1 MELKLKC
8 SDFETKIDFKE
19 FTKNIFDFNIGSVLT
34 EVFKG
39 EETNE
44 SIAFSLLYNTTRN
57 TFSKESQKL
66 GQEEI
71 NNSTDLIALSYLFE
85 IDIKDL
91 YQQEVI
97 ITEDF
102 FNDVIKHN
110 KKYLNLSYKIFKN
123 FIKKLGINEPDGYF
137 LNFILS
143 FQEELLKEYS
153 THEKY
158 QELTKLFNSLL
169 IEGNKNLKSLIDN
182 YKEYKSYYTQK
193 LQKNSDENIETL
205 SDLYINPSFSIFTNN
220 LTDNKGNYGEFETI
234 KNKNNIHNY
243 VSKYFLANKKPNYIR
258 ENSNMLFILGQP
270 GQGKTSLCYKLIYDY
285 TINNHFPETPLIF
298 LKIRDL
304 PSQGFLHSTFPTI
317 NKFSK
322 LNFDVDFH
330 NDNCIL
336 VLDGLDEAYMTG
348 GLKDTELSNLYDRL
362 NKTAKANKNLKIII
376 TSRLN
381 YLNLSNACIDG
392 SLVFQLEELTNNQ
405 IKDYAIKFDEF
416 YPEYNFIDKI
426 KNILPKRNESSDNPI
441 VELLRQTVLLYFI
454 GISKIE
460 LSKNDSRIKVYSKLF
475 ETISKRSWDSN
486 GQLSYFNKNLKNNS
500 EKYNSY
506 LRKYIR
512 SIAFEIYQSDNL
524 YITVDELIALES
536 SKTFIRKSFDSSIS
550 IDQEFVKDINK
561 YLLISFYFQ
570 NTKGNDKDAIE
581 FFHNSLWEFLTAEY
595 IWEKFKD
602 LVLQR
607 DEDDELNPVKLFD
620 FYSFLEGII
629 GNKKLNYQVEDN
641 LGEIINSE
649 NKEILEIISSQIT
662 TTFYK
667 LADKNFLLS
676 YDYKTEKLN
685 SFDKSFNIFRLSW
698 LLIQKMNINLKEDY
712 VYINEN
718 LSKYLFNMDTI
729 FPIHT
734 NLSNLY
740 YIKNN
745 FISNTSIHKCDLR
758 NSVFIKGS
766 IYNCVFYN
774 SNLSN
779 SNFEYC
785 EIQEV
790 KFTHNNFSDI
800 NIKECLI
807 TESAFVGNN
816 FSNFIFEKVVVYE
829 KNWLELFLKNNEVDK
844 KIDDFIISKAKG
856 DTYYISTKQEVKQQ
870 TKK

>member
-44 SIAFSLLYNTTRN
+44 SIAFSLLYNTTKN

-91 YQQEVI
+91 YEQEVI

-123 FIKKLGINEPDGYF
+123 FIKKLGINEPDGYY
-137 LNFILS
+137 LDFILS
-143 FQEELLKEYS
+143 FQEELLKEYC
-153 THEKY
+153 TDEKY
-158 QELTKLFNSLL
+158 QELSRLFNSPL
-169 IEGNKNLKSLIDN
+169 IEENKNLKSLIGN

-193 LQKNSDENIETL
+193 LQENSDENIETL
-205 SDLYINPSFSIFTNN
+205 SDLYINPFFSIFTNN
-220 LTDNKGNYGEFETI
+220 LTDNKGRYNEFETI
-234 KNKNNIHNY
+234 KNPINIHNY
-243 VSKYFLANKKPNYIR
+243 VSKYFFANKKPNYIKD
-258 ENSNMLFILGQP
+258 NSNMLFILGQP

-304 PSQGFLHSTFPTI
+304 PSQGFLHSIFPTI
-317 NKFSK
+317 NTFSK
-322 LNFDVDFH
+322 LNFDVDFN

-336 VLDGLDEAYMTG
+336 ILDGLDEAYMTG
-348 GLKDTELSNLYDRL
+348 GLKDTDLSNLYDRL
-362 NKTAKANKNLKIII
+362 NKTARANKNLKIII

-381 YLNLSNACIDG
+381 YLNLSNTCIDG
-392 SLVFQLEELTNNQ
+392 SLVFQLEGLSNKQ
-405 IKDYAIKFDEF
+405 IKDYAVKFDEF

-426 KNILPKRNESSDNPI
+426 KNILPKGNKSSDNPI

-486 GQLSYFNKNLKNNS
+486 GQLSYFNKNLKNCP
-500 EKYNSY
+500 EKYNTY

-524 YITVDELIALES
+524 YITVDNLLSLES

-550 IDQEFVKDINK
+550 IDQDIIKNINK

-581 FFHNSLWEFLTAEY
+581 FFHNSLWEFLTAEF
-595 IWEKFKD
+595 IWEEFKN
-602 LVLQR
+602 LVLQK
-607 DEDDELNPVKLFD
+607 DEDGDLKSLQLLE
-620 FYSFLEGII
+620 FYSFFEKMI
-629 GNKKLNYQVEDN
+629 GNKKLNNQIEGN
-641 LGEIINSE
+641 LKEIINNE
-649 NKEILEIISSQIT
+649 NKETLVIIFQQTSSL
-662 TTFYK
+662 FYK
-667 LADKNFLLS
+667 LSDSDFLLM
-676 YDYKTEKLN
+676 YNHRVEKLT
-685 SFDKSFNIFRLSW
+685 SFEKLYNIFKLSW
-698 LLIQKMNINLKEDY
+698 LLVQEMNIK
-712 VYINEN
+712 INDEKFFIN
-718 LSKYLFNMDTI
+718 QKLIGYLFNLNPNFSVDL
-729 FPIHT
+729 

-740 YIKNN
+740 FTNGFGIENAGIYG
-745 FISNTSIHKCDLR
+745 CDFN
-758 NSVFIKGS
+758 NSVFSNIHLIDSVFLANTVSNS
-766 IYNCVFYN
+766 IFMDCQINQVQYIENSFLNVTFEGCSFN
-774 SNLSN
+774 SNTLN
-779 SNFEYC
+779 DNDFTNL
-785 EIQEV
+785 
-790 KFTHNNFSDI
+790 KFI
-800 NIKECLI
+800 NILVFEEKWLKDFLE
-807 TESAFVGNN
+807 NN
-816 FSNFIFEKVVVYE
+816 TI
-829 KNWLELFLKNNEVDK
+829 DK
-844 KIDDFIISKAKG
+844 KIDDFVLSKNK
-856 DTYYISTKQEVKQQ
+856 DETYYISTK
-870 TKK
+870 